1 MGHLDGTP
9 VPGRASAP
17 RLLPWPS
24 PEGKPSYLVTD
35 HHGGY
40 LSRVADDLEATQLA
54 TGTDVLG
61 LARVVLDDPTSPY
74 TEVRYAGI
82 RLAECLTDALRVAES
97 RGLRLP
103 VPDSE
108 DDEAV
113 EEAEATDEAGRGMS
127 A

>member
-1 MGHLDGTP
+1 MEHVNGTP
-9 VPGRASAP
+9 VPTPAP

-24 PEGKPSYLVTD
+24 PEGKPCYLVTD
-35 HHGGY
+35 DNGSH
-40 LSRVADDLEATQLA
+40 LSRLADDLEATQLA
-54 TGTDVLG
+54 TGTDVLD
-61 LARVVLDDPTSPY
+61 LARAVLDDPASPY

-103 VPDSE
+103 LPDAE
-108 DDEAV
+108 DDDV
-113 EEAEATDEAGRGMS
+113 EETEVAEEAGRGVS

>member
-1 MGHLDGTP
+1 MEHLNGAPVP

-40 LSRVADDLEATQLA
+40 LSRLADDLEATQLA

-61 LARVVLDDPTSPY
+61 LARAVLDDPTSPY
-74 TEVRYAGI
+74 TEARLLGGVASVRI
-82 RLAECLTDALRVAES
+82 L
-97 RGLRLP
+97 
-103 VPDSE
+103 
-108 DDEAV
+108 
-113 EEAEATDEAGRGMS
+113 
-127 A
+127 